1 MRKHRHRSYAG
12 FTLVELLVVIAII
25 GVLIALL
32 LPAVQQAREAARR
45 MQCANNQ
52 KQLGI
57 AMHNYHDTFGNFP
70 PGVVGRVNYDATD
83 PNNFENTP
91 PTWMQMLLPFIEQGN
106 LYDQMKPHFD
116 QGLRAATAPGRFT
129 IIEGLM
135 CPSDANAP
143 KITNIEP
150 STWSGNFGFAGNYVA
165 CSGSD
170 YFTPSSDPHMQNNNG
185 MFFARSK
192 TDFADVVDGTTN
204 TFMMG
209 EILVVPD
216 VAPRNSTNQDLRGS
230 YYFGRRA
237 AGCFSTREPPNSLV
251 GDRLSSCRNLPRT
264 PCNGQGT
271 DNMIILARSLH
282 PGGANMTLGDGSVRF
297 VAETINRSVFQGFG
311 TRAGSE
317 TPGEL

>member
-1 MRKHRHRSYAG
+1 MKPYRPGPRSG

-45 MQCANNQ
+45 MQCTNNQ

-57 AMHNYHDTFGNFP
+57 AMHNYHDTFSHFP
-70 PGVVGRVNYDATD
+70 PGVVGLVNYDATD
-83 PNNFENTP
+83 PLNFQNTP

-106 LYDQMKPHFD
+106 LYEQMQPHFD

-129 IIEGLM
+129 VIDGLT

-143 KITNIEP
+143 KITDIEP
-150 STWSGNFGFAGNYVA
+150 AVWSGNFGFAGNYVA
-165 CSGSD
+165 CSGSG
-170 YFTPSSDPHMQNNNG
+170 YFTTTADPYMQNSNG
-185 MFFARSK
+185 MFYAKSK
-192 TDFADVVDGTTN
+192 TDFADVTDGTTN
-204 TFMMG
+204 TLMMG

-216 VAPRNSTNQDLRGS
+216 IAPRNSTNQDLRGS

-237 AGCFSTREPPNSLV
+237 AGCFSAREGPNTIV

-271 DNMIILARSLH
+271 DNMIMHARSLH
-282 PGGANMTLGDGSVRF
+282 PGGANVTLGDGSVRF
-297 VAETINRSVFQGFG
+297 VPETVDRAVFQAFG
-311 TRAGSE
+311 TRNGGE
-317 TPGEL
+317 TPGQL